1 MKAPITSLEHR
12 RRPARWRGFTLI
24 ELLVVIAIIA
34 ILAGML
40 LPALA
45 KAKAKSQGIFCMNNT
60 KQLTLGWLVYA
71 DDYNDLLLGCLD
83 GLPNRRINWIQGDL
97 AGWNADAANPRFIT
111 NSPLFNYVG
120 RSADLFRCPADK
132 AVVMIAGRQVPR
144 IRSNSMSQ
152 VFAFGDWLDGSAG
165 GRNQTRWRIYGK
177 SSEIVQPTK
186 TFVFVDEHPN
196 SINDAAFAN
205 QCTGAEARSTARI
218 IDIPAN
224 YHNGAC
230 GFSFADGHSEI
241 KKWVSTSSGQPDT
254 KAGLRN
260 MPVYFTGARN
270 LSLNFAALDAWL
282 DSRWMAENATVP
294 TR

>member
-1 MKAPITSLEHR
+1 MNTVIERNR
-12 RRPARWRGFTLI
+12 RQEPGFTLI

-45 KAKAKSQGIFCMNNT
+45 KAKTKSHGIRCMSNT
-60 KQLTLGWLVYA
+60 KQLALGFIIYA
-71 DDYNDLLLGCLD
+71 DDFNDTLLACLD
-83 GLPNRRINWIQGDL
+83 GLAGRVNWIQGDL
-97 AGWNADAANPRFIT
+97 QTWDASTADTRWLT

-120 RSADLFRCPADK
+120 RSFEVFKCPADK
-132 AVVMIAGRQVPR
+132 SAVRVGGKWVSR

-152 VFAFGDWLDGSAG
+152 VFAWGDWLDGSAT
-165 GRNQTRWRIYGK
+165 GRNQTKWRTYGK
-177 SSEIVQPTK
+177 ASAIVIPTK

-196 SINDAAFAN
+196 SINDAAFAT
-205 QCTGAEARSTARI
+205 QCTGADAMSTARI

-241 KKWVSTSSGQPDT
+241 HRWKGSSSGQPET
-254 KAGLRN
+254 GRGLFN
-260 MPVYFTGARN
+260 MPVYFTGGKN
-270 LSLNFAALDAWL
+270 LTLNFAAKESWM
-282 DSRWMAENATVP
+282 DSKWMADNSTVA
-294 TR
+294 R

>member
-1 MKAPITSLEHR
+1 MHASR
-12 RRPARWRGFTLI
+12 SSRPVSQTVPAAFTLI

-45 KAKAKSQGIFCMNNT
+45 KAKAKSQGIFCMSNT
-60 KQLTLGWLVYA
+60 KQLTLGWLLYA

-83 GLPNRRINWIQGDL
+83 GLPNRRVNWIQGGL
-97 AGWNADAANPRFIT
+97 SGWDADAVNPRYIT
-111 NSPLFNYVG
+111 NSPLFSFVG
-120 RSADLFRCPADK
+120 QSREIFRCPADK
-132 AVVMIAGRQVPR
+132 ATVLLSGRQTPR

-152 VFAFGDWLDGSAG
+152 VFAFGDWLSGSG
-165 GRNQTRWRIYGK
+165 PGPWRIYGK
-177 SSEIVQPTK
+177 AAEIVNPTK

-205 QCTGAEARSTARI
+205 QCTGAEARGTARI

-241 KKWVSTSSGQPDT
+241 RKWQSSSSGHPET
-254 KAGLRN
+254 RAGLRN

-270 LSLNFAALDAWL
+270 LSLNFAALDAWP
-282 DSRWMAENATVP
+282 DARWMAENATVAS
-294 TR
+294 R